1 MLAINY
7 YGKKQ
12 LKLEEL
18 PVNRLSSDEVVIKV
32 ERVLLSKIL
41 TNEYFYGPILSK
53 FPRDK
58 NSLVLGTSYGGKIV
72 EVGEDV
78 NPELLNKKV
87 AVLPLVY
94 CGECEYCKFGNI
106 NLCKKMEYYGLIKKD
121 GGLAEYSIVKKD
133 NIFLLNDKTE
143 NLMTFI
149 EPLLIALKTTEVVEK
164 KYGENYD
171 KPLNILILGTGNIG
185 LATAL
190 VWRIL
195 RKNDN
200 IFANDLFISRTQF
213 LEDGIFDKYDI
224 NCIQKGEIKSEGYDI
239 VIDCAGFE
247 ALSLEPALYEG
258 LRYLKKGGC
267 LITTGTYFQN
277 LELPIL
283 DIIKQE
289 KSIYATLF
297 YNKKSLEKL
306 SIILKD
312 LKVDLNSI
320 TSTLNLNEVI
330 KKGIFKA
337 QIDKDEFIRLEI
349 KC

>member
-7 YGKKQ
+7 YGKKR

-18 PVNRLSSDEVVIKV
+18 PVNRLASDEVVIKV
-32 ERVLLSKIL
+32 ERVLLSKML

-53 FPRDK
+53 FPKSK
-58 NSLVLGTSYGGKIV
+58 NSLILGTSYGGKIV
-72 EVGEDV
+72 EVGEEV
-78 NPELLNKKV
+78 SYKLLNKKV

-94 CGECEYCKFGNI
+94 CGKCEYCKSGNI
-106 NLCKKMEYYGLIKKD
+106 NLCKNMEYYGLIKKD

-133 NIFLLNDKTE
+133 NIFLLDENTE
-143 NLMTFI
+143 DLMTFI
-149 EPLLIALKTTEVVEK
+149 EPLSISLKTTEIVEK
-164 KYGENYD
+164 KYGKDFDE
-171 KPLNILILGTGNIG
+171 PLNILILGIGNIG

-190 VWRIL
+190 TWKIL

-200 IFANDLFISRTQF
+200 IFVNDLFISRIQF
-213 LEDGIFDKYDI
+213 LKDEIFNKYDI
-224 NCIQKGEIKSEGYDI
+224 NCIQKGEIRTENYDI

-247 ALSLEPALYEG
+247 ALSLEPALFEG

-267 LITTGTYFQN
+267 LVSLGTYFQN
-277 LELPIL
+277 IEMPLL

-297 YNKKSLEKL
+297 YNKRSLKK
-306 SIILKD
+306 INTVLKE
-312 LKVDLNSI
+312 LKIDLNKI
-320 TSTLNLNEVI
+320 TSIVNLNEVI
-330 KKGIFKA
+330 KRGIYKA
-337 QIDKDEFIRLEI
+337 QIDKDEFVRLEV